1 MVEYQLT
8 VLLSPSLMLL
18 QDVQDEY
25 GFPVLS
31 IIQLKHLVG
40 YASTASSPLAAKL
53 SDIEAYRAQYGVDY

>member
-1 MVEYQLT
+1 VVEYQLT
-8 VLLSPSLMLL
+8 VLLPPSLMLL

-31 IIQLKHLVG
+31 IIQLKHLVD

-53 SDIEAYRAQYGVDY
+53 SDIEAYRAQYGVNY

>member
-1 MVEYQLT
+1 
-8 VLLSPSLMLL
+8 MLL

-53 SDIEAYRAQYGVDY
+53 SDIEAYRAQYGVNY